1 MPQHENSIRSAL
13 CTDNDSSLIG
23 RAARIPFNCGLVVC
37 LCVAIVHDT
46 SVPQHS
52 NSMHKAK
59 EGLRGEFALCIHSL
73 GVGPRLPIRTAHLT
87 KPGRTEG
94 KEKRW

>member
-1 MPQHENSIRSAL
+1 MPQHDNSIRSAL
-13 CTDNDSSLIG
+13 FTDNDPSLIG
-23 RAARIPFNCGLVVC
+23 RAERIPFHCGLVVC
-37 LCVAIVHDT
+37 LCVAFVPDT

-59 EGLRGEFALCIHSL
+59 EGVRGEFALCIHSL
-73 GVGPRLPIRTAHLT
+73 GVGPRLPIRLAHT
-87 KPGRTEG
+87 QKPNRTEQ